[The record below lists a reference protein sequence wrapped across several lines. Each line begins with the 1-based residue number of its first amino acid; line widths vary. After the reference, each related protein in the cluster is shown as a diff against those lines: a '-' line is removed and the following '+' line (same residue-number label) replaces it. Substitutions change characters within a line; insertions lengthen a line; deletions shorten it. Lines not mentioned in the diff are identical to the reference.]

1 MNKAE
6 LINELSKTSKL
17 TKKDC
22 TSCLNALTE
31 VVSTAL
37 GKGENISLTGFGK
50 FEVKNKRARNSY
62 NPYLKKIVK
71 KMRIDLRGCVLPVA
85 ANAMR
90 PAA

>member
-31 VVSTAL
+31 IVSTAL
-37 GKGENISLTGFGK
+37 RKGENISLMGFGK

-71 KMRIDLRGCVLPVA
+71 VPSRLMPTFKPGKNLKDAVC
-85 ANAMR
+85 
-90 PAA
+90 